1 LPYIPVTAP
10 PLPGEPQTTGAEIK
24 KRRGAIM
31 KTTRNI
37 LFALLLL
44 SSVAGV
50 ASASTSVAAGIHIGP
65 SGHATVDL
73 GFFYDS
79 LAPYGNWVE
88 RPSYGWVWAPTAVST
103 SWRPYENGHWVWTD
117 EGWVW
122 VTDEPYGWATYHYG
136 RWYDDPEIGWAW
148 VPGDEWGSS
157 WVSWQAGADYVGWA
171 PLPPGVS
178 VSVGVGGYGGY
189 AYGIAPENYVFVP
202 DRYFLAPS
210 VATYVVPTARVRGF
224 WGQTRNFTNYRFA
237 GGRAFNQGIPVDQVQ
252 RFVGRRVPRYQV
264 ADLGGNDFRRFRG
277 GARIQ
282 GDRLAIFRPQ
292 VQKAARVAPPIQ
304 RAAARRAVVSAAQF
318 KAAHP
323 QRVAF
328 AQRQQSLARQE
339 RQQVRQQRAEVR
351 GGAAALNARGKALQQ
366 RQTRIDQRQAKVD
379 RQQVRNDRVQQRQAQ
394 SLRQQQRLQRQTR
407 VDQRQAKVDRQRVRV
422 NQAQQRQAQSF
433 RQQQKVQQRQT
444 RVDQRQA
451 RVDRQRVQI
460 DRAQQRQAQAARQQ
474 QRAAVQQQRQAR
486 AERQQFQTAR
496 QQQRAQQAQQRQA
509 MQQQRAAQR
518 QGQGGGRGQG
528 GRGQAQGGNGGH
540 RGHGNR
546 PPGQ

>member
-1 LPYIPVTAP
+1 
-10 PLPGEPQTTGAEIK
+10 
-24 KRRGAIM
+24 M
-31 KTTRNI
+31 KTPRNI

-44 SSVAGV
+44 SSAAGV

-65 SGHATVDL
+65 SGHTSVDL
-73 GFFYDS
+73 GFFYDN
-79 LAPYGNWVE
+79 LAPYGNWVQ
-88 RPSYGWVWAPTAVST
+88 RPSYGWVWTPTAVST
-103 SWRPYENGHWVWTD
+103 SWRPYENGHWAWTD

-171 PLPPGVS
+171 PLPPGVN
-178 VSVGVGGYGGY
+178 VSVGLGGGYGGY

-224 WGQTRNFTNYRFA
+224 WGQTRNFANYRFA
-237 GGRAFNQGIPVDQVQ
+237 GGRAFNQGLPVDQVQ

-282 GDRLAIFRPQ
+282 GERLAIFRPQ

-328 AQRQQSLARQE
+328 AQRQQTLASQS
-339 RQQVRQQRAEVR
+339 RQQVRQQQRAEMR
-351 GGAAALNARGKALQQ
+351 GGAPALNQRGKAL
-366 RQTRIDQRQAKVD
+366 
-379 RQQVRNDRVQQRQAQ
+379 QQRQAQ
-394 SLRQQQRLQRQTR
+394 SLRQQEKLQQRQTR
-407 VDQRQAKVDRQRVRV
+407 VDQRQARVDNQRVRMDR
-422 NQAQQRQAQSF
+422 QQRQAQSF
-433 RQQQKVQQRQT
+433 RQQQKVQQRQA
-444 RVDQRQA
+444 RIDQRQT

-474 QRAAVQQQRQAR
+474 QKAAAQQQRQAR
-486 AERQQFQTAR
+486 AERQQFQSAR

-518 QGQGGGRGQG
+518 QGGGRGQG
-528 GRGQAQGGNGGH
+528 QGGNGGH
-540 RGHGNR
+540 HGHGR
-546 PPGQ
+546 PPGR